1 MPYILKLVADRE
13 KGRQEENPGS
23 SKWQYFR
30 RVEVQFLLSLVLP
43 YSVAILTC
51 RINPRW
57 LGSFV
62 DGEGVLCG
70 YWGVSI
76 SPGQAGAHSGAAR
89 SEHHNFRNGENSRGM
104 FVIIFSLLKQ
114 HIK

>member
-43 YSVAILTC
+43 YSVAVLTSG
-51 RINPRW
+51 INQ

-62 DGEGVLCG
+62 DGEGVLCR
-70 YWGVSI
+70 YWGMSVS
-76 SPGQAGAHSGAAR
+76 SGAGR
-89 SEHHNFRNGENSRGM
+89 CTPGGSQ
-104 FVIIFSLLKQ
+104 V
-114 HIK
+114 